1 MIFYYRKSQFKIVF
15 GQNVRCYVLN
25 LSGKLDELGTL
36 SVVLAMVGKAGI
48 SGGWAAL
55 QVFSAELFPT
65 VVRNIGVGTCSFSAR
80 IGAIVAPQIVYLVS
94 ILPFYECATS

>member
-1 MIFYYRKSQFKIVF
+1 M
-15 GQNVRCYVLN
+15 
-25 LSGKLDELGTL
+25 
-36 SVVLAMVGKAGI
+36 VLAMVGKAGI

-94 ILPFYECATS
+94 LLLSLGICHDMTEKIVHRGPVLQN